1 MIIDCHS
8 HISPPP
14 ELKIY
19 QNWLIETGGREGAG
33 DPGIND
39 DDIRAARNAQGEGG
53 NPGPYSHL
61 EGLKRAGIDVQ
72 FLSPRPNQMKHSHKP
87 REVVQY
93 FARACND
100 LIYRHTHLWPSK
112 FIGIAGLPQ
121 MAGEPVDQAVQELER
136 CVTELNFK
144 GCMFNPDPF
153 ENSGTSSPPLW
164 DRYWYPLYEKLS
176 ELDVPCHIHGMGPKS
191 DREAYNHYY
200 VDEVSTAVLAFVGSD
215 VLDDFPKLKIV
226 ASHGGGSIPYQ
237 IGRYIAGARK
247 HQKRELK
254 PKFQRIYYD
263 TVLHDAAAVEFL
275 IKVMGADNVLFGTE
289 WPGLGSVIDPETG
302 RVMDDLAPAIK
313 AIDGL
318 SKEDQ
323 AKVLYRNAEKI
334 FNLD

>member
-1 MIIDCHS
+1 
-8 HISPPP
+8 
-14 ELKIY
+14 
-19 QNWLIETGGREGAG
+19 
-33 DPGIND
+33 
-39 DDIRAARNAQGEGG
+39 
-53 NPGPYSHL
+53 
-61 EGLKRAGIDVQ
+61 
-72 FLSPRPNQMKHSHKP
+72 
-87 REVVQY
+87 
-93 FARACND
+93 
-100 LIYRHTHLWPSK
+100 
-112 FIGIAGLPQ
+112 
-121 MAGEPVDQAVQELER
+121 
-136 CVTELNFK
+136 
-144 GCMFNPDPF
+144 MFNPDPF

>member
-1 MIIDCHS
+1 MIIDCHA
-8 HISPPP
+8 HLSPPS

-19 QNWLIETGGREGAG
+19 QNWLIKTEGSEGAG
-33 DPGIND
+33 DPDISD
-39 DDIRAARNAQGEGG
+39 DAIRMAMSVQGEGA
-53 NPGPYSHL
+53 NPGPYAHL
-61 EGLKRAGIDVQ
+61 EGMERAGINMQ
-72 FLSPRPNQMKHSHKP
+72 FLSPRPNQMMHSHKP
-87 REVVQY
+87 GEVVRY
-93 FARACND
+93 FVRACND
-100 LIYRHTHLWPSK
+100 LIYRHTELWPDK

-121 MAGEPVDQAVQELER
+121 MAGKPVDAAVQELER
-136 CVTELNFK
+136 CVSELNFK

-153 ENSGTSSPPLW
+153 ENSGTASPPLW

-191 DREAYNHYY
+191 AREAYNHYY
-200 VDEVSTAVLAFVGSD
+200 VDEVSIAVLAFVGSD

-247 HQKRELK
+247 HEKRELK

-289 WPGLGSVIDPETG
+289 WPGLGSVLDPETG
-302 RVMDDLAPAIK
+302 RVMDDLKPEIE
-313 AIDGL
+313 AIDWL
-318 SKEDQ
+318 SSDDQ
-323 AKVLYRNAEKI
+323 FKI
-334 FNLD
+334 FEGNARRLFKI